1 MAMTDHH
8 PRSHRHPSRLQ
19 RIDTVSL
26 AVLFAAVVAVALILV
41 GIARGG
47 TSPLFLILPT
57 VVGCWAI
64 LGLRR

>member
-8 PRSHRHPSRLQ
+8 PKSRRHPNRLQ
-19 RIDTVSL
+19 RVDTVSL
-26 AVLFAAVVAVALILV
+26 AVLFTAVVAIALILV

-64 LGLRR
+64 FGLRR